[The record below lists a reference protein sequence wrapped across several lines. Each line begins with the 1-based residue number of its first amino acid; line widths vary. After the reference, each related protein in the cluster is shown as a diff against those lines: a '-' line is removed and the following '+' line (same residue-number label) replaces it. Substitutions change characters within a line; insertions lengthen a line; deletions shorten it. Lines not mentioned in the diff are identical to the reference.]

1 MKIPK
6 ICVAFVFA
14 TISFVHAQE
23 SALDSLISKEVLL
36 ELESSNGRIE
46 RTYKNVSDFSQ
57 AISPNTEFSKRSATT
72 WKNDSSKF
80 ASENLF
86 LVKKSD
92 LGGDNSLSA
101 VSKIVR
107 SISTMKGIQYYSNG
121 DKKWETLYHEA
132 KVIKSPKDKTALPDE
147 TDGSA
152 DGKSLFCLL
161 EDNSFGDCIYRVD
174 YHESETEVSAFFE
187 NAAAFKYGPIKAV
200 KTGNLN
206 INLTVTDAG
215 EYYLVY
221 MLVRAHYPSLPF
233 LESRMT
239 RSFNARVEAMFDW
252 FKNSFSK

>member
-121 DKKWETLYHEA
+121 DKKWETLYKDA
-132 KVIKSPKDKTALPDE
+132 YCIQGPKDRTRVPDDTE
-147 TDGSA
+147 GNA
-152 DGKSLFCLL
+152 DGKILYCMQN
-161 EDNSFGDCIYRVD
+161 DNSFGKTNYRLE
-174 YHESETEVSAFFE
+174 YHQSQTEVSA
-187 NAAAFKYGPIKAV
+187 AFVNTTGLYVGPIKGV
-200 KTGNLN
+200 DNNNLRIN
-206 INLTVTDAG
+206 IVIMDCGDDMLI
-215 EYYLVY
+215 Y
-221 MLVRAHYPSLPF
+221 MLVRAKFPALSILEKTMNESFSSRLDAIYKWF
-233 LESRMT
+233 LEQ
-239 RSFNARVEAMFDW
+239 F
-252 FKNSFSK
+252 